1 MADFSVNTEIEEI
14 QDEMKK
20 IVLEISELE
29 NRTRGGAEPLRP

>member
-1 MADFSVNTEIEEI
+1 MTDFSVNTEIEEI

-29 NRTRGGAEPLRP
+29 KTTRGGA